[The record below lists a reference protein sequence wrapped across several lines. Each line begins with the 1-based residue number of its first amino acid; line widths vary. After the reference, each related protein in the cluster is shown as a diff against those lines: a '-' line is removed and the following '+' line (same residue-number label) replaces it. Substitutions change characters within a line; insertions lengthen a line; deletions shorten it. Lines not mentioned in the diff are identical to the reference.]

1 MRFAHI
7 ADTHLGYRQYNLD
20 EREEDFYSA
29 FHEAVDKIIGA
40 KVDFVVHVGDLFE
53 EPRPPVRAMVE
64 VRNALDKLDEEDIPV
79 FAIAGNHDILMR
91 RGAVPPQKLYKDIG
105 FLTINEPWREFDGI
119 FIGGLPYHS
128 KIHINALKERLKTIT
143 KEAEGYEK
151 KILMLHQG
159 IKKYFPLEFELT
171 LEDVPKGFDYY
182 ALGHLHMRI
191 VDDLLGGKL
200 VYPGSTEIWR
210 IDELK
215 DYEMNG
221 KGFYV
226 VDAEDFD
233 LERFDLEDIRPF
245 VRREV
250 TSEDLKIREIEEAL
264 RDEKK
269 PVVNLTVIS
278 DIHDYPWVY
287 QKLVDELKG
296 ALYLDIKR
304 RWTAE
309 GEEVF
314 SDRIINIR
322 ELIDDAMNDY
332 STMERD
338 YAYTV
343 FKSLSSGNLD
353 EALAVTEEFYKVWR
367 EEGEKEREIVRLE
380 AQKKVEKPDQSTLE
394 VFR

>member
-1 MRFAHI
+1 
-7 ADTHLGYRQYNLD
+7 
-20 EREEDFYSA
+20 
-29 FHEAVDKIIGA
+29 
-40 KVDFVVHVGDLFE
+40 
-53 EPRPPVRAMVE
+53 
-64 VRNALDKLDEEDIPV
+64 
-79 FAIAGNHDILMR
+79 
-91 RGAVPPQKLYKDIG
+91 
-105 FLTINEPWREFDGI
+105 
-119 FIGGLPYHS
+119 
-128 KIHINALKERLKTIT
+128 
-143 KEAEGYEK
+143 
-151 KILMLHQG
+151 MLHQG
-159 IKKYFPLEFELT
+159 IKKYFPLEYELA

-191 VDDLLGGKL
+191 VDDLFEGKL

-226 VDAEDFD
+226 VDTEDFD
-233 LERFDLEDIRPF
+233 LERVDLENIRPF
-245 VRREV
+245 VKREI
-250 TSEDLKIREIEEAL
+250 TSEDLKIGEIEEAM
-264 RDEKK
+264 RGGKK
-269 PVVNLTVIS
+269 PVVNLTVVS

-332 STMERD
+332 SAMERD
-338 YAYTV
+338 YAYSL
-343 FKSLSSGNLD
+343 FKSLSSGDLD

-367 EEGEKEREIVRLE
+367 EEGEKEREILKLE
-380 AQKKVEKPDQSTLE
+380 AQKKVEKPGQSTLE